1 MIDLVEAVKI
11 ARHFEAVFV
20 DYGIH
25 VALTGSTLYKGWSE
39 KDMDLVLF
47 PHKTKETGLIDK
59 VAVILA
65 FQRLD
70 IKQWEL
76 RDHHDYGDE
85 KTVIKCQFDGVT
97 VDLIW

>member
-25 VALTGSTLYKGWSE
+25 VALTGSTLYQGCSY
-39 KDMDLVLF
+39 KDVDLVLF
-47 PHKTKETGLIDK
+47 PHKTKETGPVDK
-59 VAVILA
+59 VAVIKAL
-65 FQRLD
+65 QRLD
-70 IKQWEL
+70 IRQWEL
-76 RDHHDYGDE
+76 RDHLDYGDE
-85 KTVIKCQFDGVT
+85 KTVIKCWFDGVT

>member
-25 VALTGSTLYKGWSE
+25 VALTGSILYQGFSH
-39 KDMDLVLF
+39 KDVDLFLF
-47 PHKTKETGLIDK
+47 PHKTKETGCVDE
-59 VAVILA
+59 VAVIKALE
-65 FQRLD
+65 RLD
-70 IKQWEL
+70 IRQWKF
-76 RDHHDYGDE
+76 RDHRNYGDE